1 MIHSKIG
8 ACKLCFDHYVL
19 YDLFQADVIMSLA
32 GSNGGSWST
41 TYSPKPTARQGSES
55 FMTSNEYEGAVAAN
69 TPFPHEF
76 RGRTFVTGN
85 ATHAVGSG
93 DRISTPAGEYFQ
105 ILLPTVLF
113 TLS

>member
-1 MIHSKIG
+1 M
-8 ACKLCFDHYVL
+8 A
-19 YDLFQADVIMSLA
+19 LA

-41 TYSPKPTARQGSES
+41 TYSPKPPARQGSEI
-55 FMTSNEYEGAVAAN
+55 FMTSSEYEGGVAAN
-69 TPFPHEF
+69 TPFPREF

-85 ATHAVGSG
+85 ATQAVGSG

-105 ILLPTVLF
+105 FLLPTVPF